1 MKTRIRRLTCM
12 GHRGLNPLS
21 KDLQPDLVHVLNEP
35 WSVVVLEVIHTR
47 TRHVVT
53 HGCES
58 LWDQNSP
65 LESMARRH
73 AAELSRL
80 ERFSHPE
87 RRRATGRERWGFDQE
102 FVVGFVGRLVA
113 EKGLVWLLETWR
125 TASLP
130 DHARPVF
137 IGQGPMEGTIRAA
150 ATADARIR
158 LIGPVPFEQVPAA
171 LASLDALVRPSLT
184 TRDWCEQFG
193 RVITEAMASGVPV
206 IASDSGAIPEAVG
219 DAGIIV
225 SEGST
230 AELADALRPV
240 SLDPAI
246 QRNRAEA
253 GLARAQTVFSSAV
266 QAERLRGF
274 WRAVAGAQYRD
285 DTADNARST
294 SAGKKAVSDPNPL
307 NLLAVVGTTRSGST
321 LLDMLL
327 GDHPAVFSGGELRT
341 IWEQGY
347 LRGQLCSCGEPIQRC
362 EFWSEVMAKAFGSA
376 GHPDPAPHQVAEWQ
390 RTTLRQRHTRRIARS
405 VATDPNLAENP
416 KLRDYRQTLLQLYQ
430 AIAAVSGRTW
440 IVDSSKLG
448 SDVALVGPVPALH
461 TRVIHLTRDPRGVV
475 HSWSRGPAT
484 SVSPWSVKA
493 SQGTGQSTL
502 GWLRLNASAEI
513 ALRSFDRGRV
523 SRLRYEDFAADPFVE
538 LSRLSTELGVP
549 VNENR
554 IADESVTLALNHLV
568 GGNSVRFR
576 REVTI
581 RPDDQW
587 VSAMP
592 RSTKLLIGVAT
603 SPLLLKYGYSLSG
616 PPSRARR

>member
-1 MKTRIRRLTCM
+1 MI
-12 GHRGLNPLS
+12 
-21 KDLQPDLVHVLNEP
+21 D
-35 WSVVVLEVIHTR
+35 
-47 TRHVVT
+47 
-53 HGCES
+53 
-58 LWDQNSP
+58 
-65 LESMARRH
+65 
-73 AAELSRL
+73 
-80 ERFSHPE
+80 
-87 RRRATGRERWGFDQE
+87 
-102 FVVGFVGRLVA
+102 
-113 EKGLVWLLETWR
+113 
-125 TASLP
+125 
-130 DHARPVF
+130 
-137 IGQGPMEGTIRAA
+137 
-150 ATADARIR
+150 
-158 LIGPVPFEQVPAA
+158 
-171 LASLDALVRPSLT
+171 
-184 TRDWCEQFG
+184 
-193 RVITEAMASGVPV
+193 
-206 IASDSGAIPEAVG
+206 
-219 DAGIIV
+219 
-225 SEGST
+225 
-230 AELADALRPV
+230 
-240 SLDPAI
+240 
-246 QRNRAEA
+246 
-253 GLARAQTVFSSAV
+253 
-266 QAERLRGF
+266 
-274 WRAVAGAQYRD
+274 
-285 DTADNARST
+285 ST
-294 SAGKKAVSDPNPL
+294 SAGKEAVGDPNPL

-327 GDHPAVFSGGELRT
+327 GDTPAVFSGGELRT

-376 GHPDPAPHQVAEWQ
+376 GQPDPAPHQVAEWQ

-405 VATDPNLAENP
+405 VATDPDLAENP

-448 SDVALVGPVPALH
+448 SDVALVGRVPALH

-554 IADESVTLALNHLV
+554 IANESVTLARNHLV
-568 GGNSVRFR
+568 GGNLVRFR

-592 RSTKLLIGVAT
+592 RSTKLLIGAAT